1 MHASLQTLIEQLK
14 NITAEEREPAAI
26 VARVKPLA
34 QAMARDLDWLAPA
47 AYECDAEQG
56 MGITIYHLA
65 PDESLLVETVA
76 WAPGRHVAP
85 HNHKTWGVVVGLDGA
100 ERNVGWRR
108 RDDGSTP
115 GQADLVVGR
124 ETIVRRGDCI
134 ALMPEDIHSV
144 HNDGSE
150 TSISLHI
157 YGRNLASQNRQQF
170 DPEAKTVMA
179 CPVRTRKSA

>member
-1 MHASLQTLIEQLK
+1 MHANLQALIDDLQR
-14 NITAEEREPAAI
+14 ITAEERDPAAI

-34 QAMARDLDWLAPA
+34 RAMAGNLDWLAPT
-47 AYECDAEQG
+47 AYVCDAEQG

-76 WAPGRHVAP
+76 WSPGRYVAP

-100 ERNVGWRR
+100 ERNVGWQR

-115 GQADLVVGR
+115 GHAELVVER
-124 ETIVRRGDCI
+124 ETVVRRGDCI

-157 YGRNLASQNRQQF
+157 YGRNLATQNRQQF
-170 DPEAKTVMA
+170 DPATKTVMP
-179 CPVRTRKSA
+179 CPIRKRHNA